1 MLKYRKIILT
11 IIIIPLV
18 IYGFQWYR
26 QGQIKNL
33 FEREITIAEN
43 QTIEYEKVYYRR
55 GQQLFLQ
62 ELLCKLGN
70 FVETEHGWDKI
81 VTNELPSRERTMKLQ
96 WELHHDTTVE
106 DSLINF
112 RDEEVQYIDRMF
124 DRWLTNDFSNSVND
138 YNHLYDIYVT
148 NCNRYLES
156 VDGYG
161 KAVKSTKLADTF
173 KMNKDEIYY
182 LVDDTVIT
190 YKIIHYYYTGA
201 DGKRVYTFKI
211 INTTTG
217 QQVKNRTIYYN
228 IPQYS

>member
-1 MLKYRKIILT
+1 MPKCVKVFTTIVIISV
-11 IIIIPLV
+11 LV
-18 IYGFQWYR
+18 IGFKYYR

-124 DRWLTNDFSNSVND
+124 DRWLTNDFSNSMND

-161 KAVKSTKLADTF
+161 KAVKSTKLAETF
-173 KMNKDEIYY
+173 QMNKDEIYY

-201 DGKRVYTFKI
+201 DGKRVYTSKVVNSLTGKEVKSKSTNY
-211 INTTTG
+211 NTP
-217 QQVKNRTIYYN
+217 N
-228 IPQYS
+228 

>member
-1 MLKYRKIILT
+1 MLKYRKIFTT
-11 IIIIPLV
+11 IVIIPLV

-33 FEREITIAEN
+33 FEREIDIAVT
-43 QTIEYEKVYYRR
+43 QTSEYENIYYRR
-55 GQQLFLQ
+55 GQKLYLQ

-81 VTNELPSRERTMKLQ
+81 VTNELPSRERTMKLR
-96 WELHHDTTVE
+96 WELHHDTTIE

-124 DRWLTNDFSNSVND
+124 DRWLNNDFSNSVND
-138 YNHLYDIYVT
+138 YNYLYEIYVT
-148 NCNRYLES
+148 NCNHYLES
-156 VDGYG
+156 EQGYG
-161 KAVKSTKLADTF
+161 KAVKLSKLAGTF

-201 DGKRVYTFKI
+201 DGKRVYTSKVV
-211 INTTTG
+211 NSLTG
-217 QQVKNRTIYYN
+217 QEVKSKSTNYN
-228 IPQYS
+228 TPN

>member
-1 MLKYRKIILT
+1 MLKYRKVFTTIVIISV
-11 IIIIPLV
+11 LV
-18 IYGFQWYR
+18 IGCKYYR

-55 GQQLFLQ
+55 GQKLYLQ

-81 VTNELPSRERTMKLQ
+81 VTNELPSRERTMKLR
-96 WELHHDTTVE
+96 WELHHDTTIE

-124 DRWLTNDFSNSVND
+124 DRWLNNDFSNSVND
-138 YNHLYDIYVT
+138 YNYLYEIYVT
-148 NCNRYLES
+148 NCNHYLES
-156 VDGYG
+156 EQGYG
-161 KAVKSTKLADTF
+161 KAVKLSKLAGTF

-201 DGKRVYTFKI
+201 DGKRVYTSKVV
-211 INTTTG
+211 NSLTG
-217 QQVKNRTIYYN
+217 QEVKSKSTNYN
-228 IPQYS
+228 TPN